1 MTAVLQLSPTIIV
14 EQHADS
20 SASYTISD
28 GKRSVEIGPQADMP
42 LASELLS
49 DVLHESFTLEEFTRR
64 VSHLRQITVVA
75 GEPDYEYCLRLLA
88 GRYEERFCIARRRE
102 DGGADYLRLTGTDD
116 LVWLGDPLCD
126 DIALFCTE
134 DDARLVVNGEP
145 DPAIEIHKRYML
157 KG

>member
-1 MTAVLQLSPTIIV
+1 MTAVLQLRPAITV
-14 EQHADS
+14 ERHADS
-20 SASYTISD
+20 PASYTISD
-28 GKRSVEIGPQADMP
+28 GKRSVEIGPLADMP

-49 DVLHESFTLEEFTRR
+49 NVLHESFTLEEFTRR

-75 GEPDYEYCLRLLA
+75 GEPDPEYCLRLLA

-102 DGGADYLRLTGTDD
+102 DGGADYLRLRGTDD

-134 DDARLVVNGEP
+134 DDARLVVDGE
-145 DPAIEIHKRYML
+145 AAHSIEARKRYIL